1 MNPYKILII
10 DDDIAVCSSLQLLLR
25 KHNFTTLTIQ
35 HPSLIQEKIATF
47 APDLILLDMNFTID
61 TSGKQGLKA
70 LSNILSL
77 RPDQL
82 IILMTGWATVQLA
95 VEGMKLGAKDFIA
108 KPWDNQSL
116 VASIKDIL
124 TLFLPQ
130 ENSNE
135 AVASESNIIG
145 QSSAITDLLEI
156 ATKVA
161 ITDAN
166 VLITGESGTGK
177 ELLAEYIHTNSKR
190 HQHPFIKVNLGG
202 ISESLFES
210 EMFGHRKGAFTDAF
224 SDRIGR
230 FEKADK
236 GTIFLDEIAEL
247 NPSSQVKLL
256 RVLQEK
262 TYEVLGSSDV
272 RRSDFRTISA
282 TNQDIPSLIH
292 LGQFREDLFYRINLI
307 HLHIPSLRERK
318 EDIPLLIHTFIRKI
332 ASAYEFE
339 APSISDKA
347 IHWLNQQNYPGN
359 IRQLKNIVERTLL
372 LNIGK
377 EKLDIQDFEKN
388 FNVQSPSQNMILLP
402 EVGKI
407 SLIDLEIEMIKK
419 ALLHNDHSISKTAIS
434 LGITRSSLYR
444 RLEKY
449 QIAHES

>member
-1 MNPYKILII
+1 MNQYKILII

-25 KHNFTTLTIQ
+25 KHQFVTMAIQ
-35 HPSLIQEKIATF
+35 HPSLISETIATF
-47 APDLILLDMNFTID
+47 HPDLVLLDMNFTID

-70 LSNILSL
+70 LSNILHL

-108 KPWDNQSL
+108 KPWDNQAL
-116 VASIKDIL
+116 VTSIKDIL
-124 TLFLPQ
+124 ALFLPK
-130 ENSNE
+130 ENTTQT
-135 AVASESNIIG
+135 VTTESNIIG
-145 QSSAITDLLEI
+145 QSIAITDLLDI
-156 ATKVA
+156 ASKVA

-177 ELLAEYIHTNSKR
+177 ELLAEYIHANSKR
-190 HQHPFIKVNLGG
+190 HQYPFVKVNLGG

-210 EMFGHRKGAFTDAF
+210 EMFGHRKGSFTDAF
-224 SDRIGR
+224 TDRIGR

-272 RRSDFRTISA
+272 SRSDFRTISA

-318 EDIPLLIHTFIRKI
+318 EDIPLLVNTFIHKI
-332 ASAYEFE
+332 SLAYGFE
-339 APSISDKA
+339 IPSISDKA
-347 IHWLNQQNYPGN
+347 TFWLTHQSYPGN

-388 FNVQSPSQNMILLP
+388 FNVQSPSQNMIVLP
-402 EVGKI
+402 DVGKI